1 MCDIKNELEKR
12 VLVIDG
18 AMGTMIQR
26 YKLDESGYRGERF
39 KDWDPDGSGLK
50 GNNDLLVLTQP
61 QIIKAIHLEYLNAGA
76 DIIETNTFNAQKISL
91 ADYHMEEL
99 AYEINF
105 EAAKIAKAAVEEF
118 RLTPGPSPK
127 ERGAVFVAGA
137 LGPTNRTLSLS
148 PKVSDPGYRAVTF
161 DEVVDAYT
169 EQVRGL
175 IDGGVDLLLVET
187 IFDTLNAKAAL
198 FAIQTVFGEKNIS
211 IPIMVSGTITDA
223 SGRTLS
229 GQTVEAF
236 LNSVSH
242 VDLLSIGLNCALGAK
257 EMRPY
262 LEELSEKAPFFI
274 SCYPN
279 AGLPNQFGEYD
290 ETPEQ
295 MCVQVDDFL
304 KSGFVNI
311 VGGCCGTTPEHI
323 RHIAEHARKT
333 PPRKIP
339 TIEPYL
345 RLSGL
350 EAVTYRSDSNF
361 MNVGERTN
369 VTGSK
374 KFLRLI
380 KEEKYEE
387 ALSVA
392 REQVEGGAQA
402 IDINMDEGMLDANY
416 AMTKFL
422 NLIASE
428 PDISRVPVMIDSS
441 KFEAI
446 ESGLKCTQG
455 KSIVNSISLKGGEEQ
470 FIHEAKTVKK
480 YGAAVIVMLFDEQGQ
495 ADTTLRRIEIAK
507 RAYDILVNKINFPP
521 QDIIFDPNIF
531 PVATGMEEHRKNA
544 ISYFEAT
551 KWIKE
556 NLPHAK
562 ISGGVSNVSFSFR
575 GNDHVREAI
584 HAAFL
589 YHGIKHG
596 MDLGIV
602 NPSQV
607 IVYDDIEKE
616 LLDLVEDVLLDRK
629 DDATER
635 LINHAE
641 KVKGAG
647 KEKDVKDEE
656 WRKGTVEDRI
666 SHSLVKGITDF
677 IDVDIEE
684 ARNKYEKPLHIIE
697 GPLMVGMNVVGDL
710 FGAGKMF
717 LPQVVKSARVMKK
730 AVAYLE
736 PYLEKEKVVGSK
748 NGKIL
753 LATVKGDVHDIGKN
767 IVGVVMACNGYDI
780 VDMGVMVSA
789 DKILAKAKEE
799 QVDVIGLSGLITP
812 SLDEMV
818 HVAKEMTREGFTIPL
833 LIGGATTSKVHTAV
847 KIEPHY
853 KHPVI
858 HVNDASRSVP
868 VVSSLLS
875 KDGKADF
882 VQSIK
887 EEYERVRGYHLKDRE
902 QHKFITINAAR
913 ENKFILTP
921 SPSSKDGDVVSKPNI
936 IGTKVFEDYPLEEIA
951 QFIDWTPFFIA
962 WEMKGSYPK
971 IFDDKERGAEAK
983 KLFDE
988 AQEML
993 QKIIKEKWLTAKA
1006 VIGIFPANAVKDD
1019 IEVYDESGK
1028 NKVATFY
1035 TIRQQ
1040 TQRAEGQK
1048 NIALADFVKKKIL
1061 TSDTSSKILTPDPSP
1076 KERGVFSDSNLWN
1089 SENKTTPLFL
1099 TGDSKYAAQL
1109 LEKGKEMRKQPTKA
1123 EDKLWQQLR
1132 NNKLG
1137 VKFRRQHPIDLFIA
1151 DFVCLEKKLIVEVD
1165 GDIHGFQKEYDEG
1178 RTIELNK
1185 NGFEVIRFSNDEVIN
1200 NTESVLNKIKKE
1212 IGNRKEVNLKSEIS
1226 ETSYSNKTTIEDD
1239 SLSFGEGWGE
1249 DFIGAFALSTGFGI
1263 EKQIEKFEKDH
1274 DDYSSIMLKAL
1285 ADRLAEA
1292 FAELLHKKVRTE
1304 IWGYAKDENLSREE
1318 MIKEKYQGI
1327 RPAPGYPAQPDHTEK
1342 ITLWK
1347 LLDVEKKTGIVLTE
1361 SLAMVPTAAVSG
1373 LYFANPDAHYF
1384 SVGKIQKDQV
1394 VDYAKRKNMK
1404 VEEVERWL
1412 GSILAY

>member
-1 MCDIKNELEKR
+1 MSKIKIELQKR
-12 VLVIDG
+12 ILVIDG

-39 KDWDPDGSGLK
+39 KDWKSDLK
-50 GNNDLLVLTQP
+50 GNNDLLSLTQP
-61 QIIKAIHLEYLNAGA
+61 QIIKDIHKAYLEAGA

-99 AYEINF
+99 AYELNF
-105 EAAKIAKAAVEEF
+105 EAAKIAKQAVKEF
-118 RLTPGPSPK
+118 NS
-127 ERGAVFVAGA
+127 ENSAYVAGA

-148 PKVSDPGYRAVTF
+148 PKVSDPGFRAVTF
-161 DEVVDAYT
+161 DEVVEAYI
-169 EQVRGL
+169 EQVKGL
-175 IDGGVDLLLVET
+175 MDGGVDLLLVET

-198 FAIQTVFGEKNIS
+198 FAIQTVFEEKNS
-211 IPIMVSGTITDA
+211 SLPIMVSGTITDA

-290 ETPEQ
+290 ETPEH
-295 MCVQVDDFL
+295 MGADIHDFL
-304 KSGFVNI
+304 ESGFVNI

-323 RHIAEHARKT
+323 KHIAEHARKT

-339 TIEPYL
+339 AVEKYL

-350 EAVTYRSDSNF
+350 EAVTYRPDSNF

-380 KEEKYEE
+380 KDEKYEE

-392 REQVEGGAQA
+392 KEQVDGGAQA
-402 IDINMDEGMLDANY
+402 IDVNMDEGMLDANF

-428 PDISRVPVMIDSS
+428 PDISKVPVMIDSS

-455 KSIVNSISLKGGEEQ
+455 KPIVNSISLKGGEEQ

-495 ADTTLRRIEIAK
+495 ADTTPRRIEIAK
-507 RAYDILVNKINFPP
+507 RAYDILVSKIKFPP

-544 ISYFEAT
+544 LSYFEAT
-551 KWIKE
+551 KWIKG

-589 YHGIKHG
+589 YHGIKNG

-602 NPSQV
+602 NPSQL
-607 IVYDDIEKE
+607 IVYDEIEKE
-616 LLDLVEDVLLDRK
+616 LLELVEDVLLDRRE
-629 DDATER
+629 DATER

-656 WRKGTVEDRI
+656 WRRGTVEDRI

-677 IDVDIEE
+677 IETDIEE
-684 ARNKYEKPLHIIE
+684 ARGKYEKPLHIIE
-697 GPLMVGMNVVGDL
+697 GPLMAGMNVVGDL
-710 FGAGKMF
+710 FGSGKMF

-730 AVAYLE
+730 AVAYLQ

-748 NGKIL
+748 NGKVL

-780 VDMGVMVSA
+780 VDLGVMVPCE
-789 DKILAKAKEE
+789 KILSSAKEHG
-799 QVDVIGLSGLITP
+799 VNIIGLSGLITP

-818 HVAKEMTREGFTIPL
+818 HVAKEMAREGFTIPL

-853 KHPVI
+853 EHTVV

-868 VVSSLLS
+868 VVSNLLS
-875 KDGKADF
+875 KELKANF
-882 VQSIK
+882 VKQIKAENARTREYHKTDRAKSNYISIAK
-887 EEYERVRGYHLKDRE
+887 
-902 QHKFITINAAR
+902 AR
-913 ENKFILTP
+913 ESKFELNGVI
-921 SPSSKDGDVVSKPNI
+921 VSKPNF
-936 IGTKVFEDYPLEEIA
+936 IGIKVFDDYSLEEIS
-951 QFIDWTPFFIA
+951 QYIDWTPFFIS

-971 IFDDKERGAEAK
+971 IFDNEERGAEAK

-988 AQEML
+988 AQDML
-993 QKIIKEKWLTAKA
+993 QKIIREKWLTAKG
-1006 VIGIFPANAVKDD
+1006 VIGIFPAHSVGDD
-1019 IEVYDESGK
+1019 ILVYDENEK
-1028 NKVATFY
+1028 KQLATFH

-1040 TQRAEGQK
+1040 SQKSSEQK
-1048 NIALADFVKKKIL
+1048 NVALADFVKPQ
-1061 TSDTSSKILTPDPSP
+1061 TD
-1076 KERGVFSDSNLWN
+1076 
-1089 SENKTTPLFL
+1089 
-1099 TGDSKYAAQL
+1099 Y
-1109 LEKGKEMRKQPTKA
+1109 
-1123 EDKLWQQLR
+1123 
-1132 NNKLG
+1132 
-1137 VKFRRQHPIDLFIA
+1137 
-1151 DFVCLEKKLIVEVD
+1151 
-1165 GDIHGFQKEYDEG
+1165 
-1178 RTIELNK
+1178 
-1185 NGFEVIRFSNDEVIN
+1185 
-1200 NTESVLNKIKKE
+1200 
-1212 IGNRKEVNLKSEIS
+1212 IG
-1226 ETSYSNKTTIEDD
+1226 T
-1239 SLSFGEGWGE
+1239 
-1249 DFIGAFALSTGFGI
+1249 FAVSTGFGI
-1263 EKQIEKFEKDH
+1263 EKWIEKFEKDH

-1292 FAELLHKKVRTE
+1292 LAELMHKKVRTE
-1304 IWGYAKDENLSREE
+1304 FWGYAKDEKLTNEE
-1318 MIKEKYQGI
+1318 IIKEKYQGI

-1347 LLDVEKKTGIVLTE
+1347 LLDVEKNTGIILTE
-1361 SLAMVPTAAVSG
+1361 SLAMYPTAAVSG
-1373 LYFANPDAHYF
+1373 LYFAHPDAHYF
-1384 SVGKIQKDQV
+1384 SVGKIEKDQV
-1394 VDYAKRKNMK
+1394 QDYAKRKNMK
-1404 VEEVERWL
+1404 VEEVEKWL
-1412 GSILAY
+1412 GSILSY